1 MSESMHTRRETGVE
15 SAQAEHFN
23 DVVESDFGE
32 SLPDPVAHLLGKDFA
47 LSKINTDDREYLRL
61 LAENVMHYSEE
72 LYPPKESLI
81 QGDVGAALL
90 EDPSYDMHALDD
102 RRKAEIESLILSYFT
117 RISRSQSGWQQDKLN
132 EGIQTKRV
140 EDDRE
145 EEGGNG
151 VLGGL
156 F

>member
-1 MSESMHTRRETGVE
+1 MSESMRTRRETGVE

-47 LSKINTDDREYLRL
+47 LSNINTDDREYLRL

-72 LYPPKESLI
+72 LYPPKESLL

-90 EDPSYDMHALDD
+90 EDPGYDMHSLDD